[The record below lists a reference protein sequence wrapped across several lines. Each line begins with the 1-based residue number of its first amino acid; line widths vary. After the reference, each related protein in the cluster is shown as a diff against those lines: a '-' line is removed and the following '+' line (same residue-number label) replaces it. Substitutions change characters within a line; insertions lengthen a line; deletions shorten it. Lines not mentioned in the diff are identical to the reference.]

1 VKQRVVINNRVHLYR
16 WTLFR
21 CRWFQVV
28 LHNFRSDDPPDLHD
42 HAWWNVSIVLRG
54 VLKETTYKHVPWA
67 VLPAYYSRYLR
78 AGSVRI
84 RSAAEL
90 HRLSVVRGPV
100 WTLFITG
107 PERRQWG
114 YDTDAGW
121 IPWQRYPEKHNTLR
135 RKNVK

>member
-1 VKQRVVINNRVHLYR
+1 MIKERVLIQDRVHLYR

-28 LHNFRSDDPPDLHD
+28 IHNFRTDDPPHLHD
-42 HAWWNVSIVLRG
+42 HAWWNISIVLWG
-54 VLKETTYKHVPWA
+54 TLKETTYKRVPWSP
-67 VLPAYYSRYLR
+67 LPTYCSRYLR

-90 HRLSVVRGPV
+90 HRLSVVQSA

-107 PERRQWG
+107 PVRREWG
-114 YDTDAGW
+114 YDTESGW
-121 IPWQRYPEKHNTLR
+121 VHWKAYRVKHNTHQH
-135 RKNVK
+135 KTVN

>member
-1 VKQRVVINNRVHLYR
+1 MKQRVVINDKVHLYR
-16 WTLFR
+16 WTLLR

-28 LHNFRSDDPPDLHD
+28 LHNVRSDDPPDLHD

-54 VLKETTYKHVPWA
+54 VLKETTYKPA
-67 VLPAYYSRYLR
+67 PFLQLPAYCSRYLR
-78 AGSVRI
+78 APCVRI
-84 RSAAEL
+84 RSATEL

-107 PERRQWG
+107 PVQRDWG
-114 YDTDAGW
+114 YDTEAGW
-121 IPWQRYPEKHNTLR
+121 VPWQRYPVKHNTLR